1 MTEVIRKKNQ
11 HNKDIEDQM
20 KLREALKKEND
31 FIEKIKSHKCDTY
44 GDDSVKTAPSKAVQ
58 LGASMFMKKLTIS
71 KVK

>member
-31 FIEKIKSHKCDTY
+31 FPGHKC
-44 GDDSVKTAPSKAVQ
+44 GDDSVKTSPSKAVQ